1 MAGVVTIT
9 WLIQLHSQG
18 KIAFAYAAGIGS
30 AEEHRRCDVLG
41 ADWQELESTVTMAVG
56 ITDSNQQQ
64 SVV

>member
-1 MAGVVTIT
+1 MVIIT
-9 WLIQLHSQG
+9 WLTQLHCQG
-18 KIAFAYAAGIGS
+18 EIAFPYAACIGS

-41 ADWQELESTVTMAVG
+41 ADWQELQGTVSMAVG